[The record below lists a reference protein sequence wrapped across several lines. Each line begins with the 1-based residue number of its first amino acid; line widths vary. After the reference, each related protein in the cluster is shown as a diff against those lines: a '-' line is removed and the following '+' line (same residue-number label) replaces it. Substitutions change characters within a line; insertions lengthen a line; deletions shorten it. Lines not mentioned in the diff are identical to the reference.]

1 MPDFSPAVVD
11 ALRSFAASKFDIPF
25 IGRCLEARPDQG
37 GTVCYEPWDA
47 RGSRLVAI
55 VGRTFTSG
63 TGGYLVTLEPNA
75 DGTYTVV
82 SSEPTGG
89 I

>member
-1 MPDFSPAVVD
+1 MRFVASQPASSI
-11 ALRSFAASKFDIPF
+11 LPSSGAASKLAQI
-25 IGRCLEARPDQG
+25 RAA
-37 GTVCYEPWDA
+37 VCYEPWDA